1 MNGLEMNLEMNLEMS
16 MTDTHDNLIL
26 GFCLD
31 VEFFSRVKNILNREM
46 FTKESRDIFDTIV
59 YSHTKYE
66 QTLTV
71 LELEALFND
80 RNPAMPDSARQRV
93 VDQIR
98 LLEIGNP
105 DNTDLHMDIIH
116 NFWLRDRAR
125 QIGEKAIEI
134 FTGESEEFG
143 SCVDL

>member
-1 MNGLEMNLEMNLEMS
+1 MGAN

-46 FTKESRDIFDTIV
+46 FTRESRDIFDTIV
-59 YSHTKYE
+59 YNHTKYE

-80 RNPAMPDSARQRV
+80 RNPAMPDSARQKV
-93 VDQIR
+93 LDQIR
-98 LLEIGNP
+98 VLEGGNPNNPQNKKIGNYCH
-105 DNTDLHMDIIH
+105 D
-116 NFWLRDRAR
+116 
-125 QIGEKAIEI
+125 
-134 FTGESEEFG
+134 
-143 SCVDL
+143 